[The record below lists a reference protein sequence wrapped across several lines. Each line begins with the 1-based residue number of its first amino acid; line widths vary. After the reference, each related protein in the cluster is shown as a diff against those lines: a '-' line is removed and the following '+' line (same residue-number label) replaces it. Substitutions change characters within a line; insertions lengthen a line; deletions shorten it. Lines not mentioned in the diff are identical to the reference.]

1 MSLAA
6 DTHMGRLELRV
17 RDMPT
22 MLAYYTDGV
31 GLEPLVDEPGS
42 VTLGHS
48 QTPVT
53 TSSPRRSTSPT
64 QRVTGSSSTTTD
76 RATSGSGPA
85 TRSRWPRSTSIPPSS
100 SRSTWPG

>member
-31 GLEPLVDEPGS
+31 GLEPL
-42 VTLGHS
+42 
-48 QTPVT
+48 
-53 TSSPRRSTSPT
+53 
-64 QRVTGSSSTTTD
+64 TD
-76 RATSGSGPA
+76 
-85 TRSRWPRSTSIPPSS
+85 
-100 SRSTWPG
+100 